1 MTYDFDISSEVS
13 LSRILDAFIID
24 DEKPELIVEFLQQ
37 HEDNIEDIL
46 QYSLYCN
53 RLFQLDFFLKC
64 SSSDQEYIIRLLK
77 QIDMRD
83 ASMLVWQ
90 ILRSNS
96 GNAQTAKWKL
106 RNDFKQILEHSVRH
120 PYSNGHENYIAPL
133 DMLCFKA
140 AQDNSISCIPSMTDN
155 SKLRNT
161 FKYMSYS
168 LFQKRLVQYDFF
180 AELDALSKYV
190 FINTAFS
197 GCNFKDVMRF
207 VLQLLDSDEELDIKK
222 FCLSKFASLS
232 ESLADYINAIDEH
245 AYSVLRQCKSFAEFM
260 LKSMMFDAN
269 VSMFAVLYL
278 LMYRKKWIEEWATTD
293 EDGLNAILNVS
304 ALVKQQ

>member
-1 MTYDFDISSEVS
+1 
-13 LSRILDAFIID
+13 
-24 DEKPELIVEFLQQ
+24 
-37 HEDNIEDIL
+37 
-46 QYSLYCN
+46 
-53 RLFQLDFFLKC
+53 
-64 SSSDQEYIIRLLK
+64 
-77 QIDMRD
+77 
-83 ASMLVWQ
+83 MLVWQ

-106 RNDFKQILEHSVRH
+106 RNDFKQVLKHSVRH

-190 FINTAFS
+190 FINTTFS
-197 GCNFKDVMRF
+197 GCNFKDVMRC

-222 FCLSKFASLS
+222 FCLSKF
-232 ESLADYINAIDEH
+232 
-245 AYSVLRQCKSFAEFM
+245 
-260 LKSMMFDAN
+260 
-269 VSMFAVLYL
+269 
-278 LMYRKKWIEEWATTD
+278 T
-293 EDGLNAILNVS
+293 
-304 ALVKQQ
+304 

>member
-77 QIDMRD
+77 QIDMHN
-83 ASMLVWQ
+83 ASMRVWQ
-90 ILRSNS
+90 ILRSNY

-180 AELDALSKYV
+180 GRADVYEIGV
-190 FINTAFS
+190 TA
-197 GCNFKDVMRF
+197 CN
-207 VLQLLDSDEELDIKK
+207 
-222 FCLSKFASLS
+222 
-232 ESLADYINAIDEH
+232 
-245 AYSVLRQCKSFAEFM
+245 
-260 LKSMMFDAN
+260 
-269 VSMFAVLYL
+269 
-278 LMYRKKWIEEWATTD
+278 
-293 EDGLNAILNVS
+293 DG
-304 ALVKQQ
+304 

>member
-96 GNAQTAKWKL
+96 
-106 RNDFKQILEHSVRH
+106 
-120 PYSNGHENYIAPL
+120 
-133 DMLCFKA
+133 
-140 AQDNSISCIPSMTDN
+140 
-155 SKLRNT
+155 
-161 FKYMSYS
+161 
-168 LFQKRLVQYDFF
+168 
-180 AELDALSKYV
+180 
-190 FINTAFS
+190 
-197 GCNFKDVMRF
+197 
-207 VLQLLDSDEELDIKK
+207 
-222 FCLSKFASLS
+222 
-232 ESLADYINAIDEH
+232 
-245 AYSVLRQCKSFAEFM
+245 
-260 LKSMMFDAN
+260 
-269 VSMFAVLYL
+269 
-278 LMYRKKWIEEWATTD
+278 
-293 EDGLNAILNVS
+293 
-304 ALVKQQ
+304 